1 MNYSDVVN
9 EKSGYEDFLAS
20 CEHAKSVS
28 LLATVDGLLQWDE
41 QTMLPAAAGD
51 FRADQAAALAALTH
65 VQRTKKEQGERL
77 EKLADSS
84 LATDGPEF
92 VQATIRLLH
101 QDFQKQSRVPERL
114 VEEIA
119 RTSIE
124 SQQEWVRAVK
134 ASEWKKMV
142 VHLEKMFSLKRELA
156 TCQSPELDP
165 YDALMDDYEPGARW
179 RSVDA
184 TFSRL
189 RKALAPLVRGCLEST
204 NGPQD
209 AVLRGDFPLL
219 SQQTFVRQIIE
230 KIGFQF
236 ERGRLDTTAHP
247 FCSTL
252 GPNDC
257 RLTTRWD
264 EAFLP
269 TALYSVLHEAGHG
282 LYEQG
287 LPVDWFGLP
296 PGEATSL
303 GIHESQSRLW
313 ENLVGRSPE
322 FWEWCYPLARKAF
335 PESFDDVTSDEL
347 AKAVRSV
354 EPNFIRVEADEVTYN
369 LHVMMR
375 FDLERE
381 IIHGNLAVV
390 DLPDA
395 WNDRFEADFGKRPST
410 VREGVLQDIH
420 WPAGLIGYFPTYTL
434 GNIFSAQI
442 MNAAQQAGV
451 GLAEQI
457 RAGEFAPLLH
467 WLHQHIHAS
476 GRTHTSE
483 ALVEKVSGESV
494 SEKYLVESLYRR
506 YGPIHGLS
514 ADPVESV
521 V

>member
-1 MNYSDVVN
+1 VNYSDVVN

-51 FRADQAAALAALTH
+51 FRAEQAAALAALTH
-65 VQRTKKEQGERL
+65 AQRTKKEQGERL

-101 QDFQKQSRVPERL
+101 EDFQKQSRVPERL

-156 TCQSPELDP
+156 MCQSPKLDP

-209 AVLRGDFPLL
+209 AVLRGTFPLL
-219 SQQTFVRQIIE
+219 TQQTFVRQIIE

-269 TALYSVLHEAGHG
+269 TALYSVLHETGHG

-322 FWEWCYPLARKAF
+322 FWEWCYPLARKSF
-335 PESFDDVTSDEL
+335 PESFDDVT
-347 AKAVRSV
+347 
-354 EPNFIRVEADEVTYN
+354 
-369 LHVMMR
+369 
-375 FDLERE
+375 
-381 IIHGNLAVV
+381 
-390 DLPDA
+390 
-395 WNDRFEADFGKRPST
+395 
-410 VREGVLQDIH
+410 
-420 WPAGLIGYFPTYTL
+420 
-434 GNIFSAQI
+434 
-442 MNAAQQAGV
+442 
-451 GLAEQI
+451 
-457 RAGEFAPLLH
+457 
-467 WLHQHIHAS
+467 
-476 GRTHTSE
+476 
-483 ALVEKVSGESV
+483 
-494 SEKYLVESLYRR
+494 
-506 YGPIHGLS
+506 
-514 ADPVESV
+514 
-521 V
+521 